1 MSKSAAWVAALL
13 LSLSASGA
21 HAAVTSLQ
29 AGMLASGTAPFDGA
43 AGPGNDTSGSDAIIR
58 THDLAR
64 YTVMYGLD
72 QQDTGVRLTLSMG
85 ATTLPLTY
93 VGPANPQIAYFAV
106 ADLPTGGAGCQN
118 IQATALTAAD
128 LTAGTKSG
136 VTADGQTLVCVQP
149 SPIAFGRDLNFR
161 MRISGS
167 APNGATVAPPTVTL
181 QSTNNAATSTVA
193 ALNDG
198 STTYGL
204 PTLSVSAAPRC
215 LSARCKVCSASSR
228 RPACISSAITR
239 AGRISTRP
247 SIA

>member
-1 MSKSAAWVAALL
+1 MVNHVAGFALIAALTL
-13 LSLSASGA
+13 CGWPPA

-29 AGMLASGTAPFDGA
+29 AGMLASGTVPFDTL

-85 ATTLPLTY
+85 ATTLPPTY

-149 SPIAFGRDLNFR
+149 SQIAFGRDLNFR
-161 MRISGS
+161 VRISGS

-181 QSTNNAATSTVA
+181 
-193 ALNDG
+193 
-198 STTYGL
+198 
-204 PTLSVSAAPRC
+204 
-215 LSARCKVCSASSR
+215 
-228 RPACISSAITR
+228 
-239 AGRISTRP
+239 
-247 SIA
+247 